1 MKENCVKCKWIF
13 LCGNGEKSDCT
24 FERKSEYQQLD
35 KMTSKEKEIEHIWLE
50 KQVRRML
57 EDE

>member
-1 MKENCVKCKWIF
+1 MF
-13 LCGNGEKSDCT
+13 SCGAGEKTNCT
-24 FERKSEYQQLD
+24 PKRKSEYQQID
-35 KMTSKEKEIEHIWLE
+35 KMTDKEKEIERIWLE

>member
-1 MKENCVKCKWIF
+1 MECCKCENMF
-13 LCGNGEKSDCT
+13 SCGAGEKTNCT
-24 FERKSEYQQLD
+24 PKRKSEYQQID
-35 KMTSKEKEIEHIWLE
+35 RMTPKEKEIERIWIE